1 MRKRKVVLAL
11 LLATAAAVFAI
22 DRVVV
27 AELAYSEG

>member
-11 LLATAAAVFAI
+11 LLATAAAAFAI

>member
-1 MRKRKVVLAL
+1 MRKRNVLAL
-11 LLATAAAVFAI
+11 LIATAAAAFAL